1 MTRYVT
7 IDYRGT
13 EYELLFDLYAM
24 EMIEDEFGSMPAM
37 AKEMDSGKSYKSL
50 KKLFKILVN
59 AAYESRDSKKTV
71 TGDEIRRA
79 TPEEIIQV
87 RDAVLEA
94 LRQGKKTETNDG
106 EEASDEHRD
115 LYQDE
120 DDEKNA

>member
-59 AAYESRDSKKTV
+59 AVLLLSIILSVIFSK
-71 TGDEIRRA
+71 GREI
-79 TPEEIIQV
+79 
-87 RDAVLEA
+87 L
-94 LRQGKKTETNDG
+94 N
-106 EEASDEHRD
+106 S
-115 LYQDE
+115 
-120 DDEKNA
+120 